1 MEEKKFDPYQFI
13 GFILIALILTWMLYR
28 NGPTEEQKSES
39 KTITE
44 QDITSPSSPEES
56 ETSAAFIQQQK
67 VESFG
72 DLGTLFKSNSVENVS
87 ISTEN
92 ISYEVQSKG
101 AQIVVLQ
108 LDKFENFADNPL
120 RLISESNSDFNVKLS
135 TLDGRVLNTRDI
147 FFTPTLI
154 DQTDSYKL
162 LMTASISTR
171 QSIVFEYVFPKQ
183 GYLYTVNLKTE
194 GMQTLLNS
202 SILPNFSWKT
212 DAFRNSRSIDYENR
226 YTEYTFGYEE
236 DRVDYL
242 SLNGE
247 DKESREGI
255 RWISYRQHF
264 FSSILI
270 PSTPIASAELTSI
283 DLASEENLEEKFTKT
298 FKTSYSLGL
307 TNGNLNTQLTFYNG
321 PTDYDSLKALDGD
334 LETSIPMGWGIF
346 GWINRVI
353 FLPLFGF
360 LSSFLSFGIAIIVMT
375 VIVRLAMS
383 PVTYKSY
390 VSQIKMKV
398 LRPDIEIINN
408 KYKDDAVKR
417 QQETM
422 SLYSRAGANPMSGC
436 VPALLQLPIFYALFS
451 FFPVAFVLRDKSFLW
466 ADDLS
471 SYDSVYDL
479 GFSIPFYGDHIS
491 LFPILASIA
500 IFFYTQMT
508 TGQQAMPQQPGM
520 PNMKIIMYL
529 MPLMMLFF
537 FNNYASGLS
546 LYYFVSNLLTI
557 ILMLVIKNYIVNDQ
571 KILSKIEENKKKPK
585 KAGGFSSRLQKAME
599 QAEELL
605 LTGHSCLRPVYKIK
619 DIFDDKPLDLSD
631 IKEIENQ
638 ANRIRSLK
646 IHG

>member
-1 MEEKKFDPYQFI
+1 MEEKKFDPLQFI

-28 NGPTEEQKSES
+28 NGPVEEQKSES
-39 KTITE
+39 NTTTE
-44 QDITSPSSPEES
+44 QGVTPPSSLEES
-56 ETSAAFIQQQK
+56 ENSAAFIQQQK

-72 DLGTLFKSNSVENVS
+72 DLGTLFKPNSVENIS

-147 FFTPTLI
+147 FFTPTLT
-154 DQTDSYKL
+154 DQADSFKL

-171 QSIVFEYVFPKQ
+171 QSIMFEYIFPKQ
-183 GYLYTVNLKTE
+183 GYLYTVNLITE

-202 SILPNFSWKT
+202 STPPNFSWKT

-226 YTEYTFGYEE
+226 YTEFTFGYEE

-247 DKESREGI
+247 DKELRDGI

-298 FKTSYSLGL
+298 FKTSYFLGL

-321 PTDYDSLKALDGD
+321 PTDYDSLKALDSD

-479 GFSIPFYGDHIS
+479 DFSIPFYGDHIS

-599 QAEELL
+599 QAEKQKKA
-605 LTGHSCLRPVYKIK
+605 GRK
-619 DIFDDKPLDLSD
+619 
-631 IKEIENQ
+631 
-638 ANRIRSLK
+638 
-646 IHG
+646 

>member
-1 MEEKKFDPYQFI
+1 MEEKKFDPLQFI

-108 LDKFENFADNPL
+108 LDNFENFADNPL
-120 RLISESNSDFNVKLS
+120 RLISESNTDFNVKLS

-147 FFTPTLI
+147 FFTPTLT
-154 DQTDSYKL
+154 DQADSYKL

-183 GYLYTVNLKTE
+183 GYLYTVNLKTD

-202 SILPNFSWKT
+202 STPPDFSWKT

-226 YTEYTFGYEE
+226 YTEFTFGYEE

-247 DKESREGI
+247 DKESRDGI

-307 TNGNLNTQLTFYNG
+307 TDGNLNTQLTFYNG

-599 QAEELL
+599 QAEKQKKA
-605 LTGHSCLRPVYKIK
+605 GRK
-619 DIFDDKPLDLSD
+619 
-631 IKEIENQ
+631 
-638 ANRIRSLK
+638 
-646 IHG
+646 

>member
-108 LDKFENFADNPL
+108 LDNFENFADNPL
-120 RLISESNSDFNVKLS
+120 RLISESNTDFNVKLS

-147 FFTPTLI
+147 FFTPTLT
-154 DQTDSYKL
+154 DQADSYKL

-183 GYLYTVNLKTE
+183 GYLYTVNLKTD

-202 SILPNFSWKT
+202 STPPDFSWKT

-226 YTEYTFGYEE
+226 YTEFTFGYEE

-247 DKESREGI
+247 DKESRDGI

-307 TNGNLNTQLTFYNG
+307 TDGNLNTQLTFYNG

-599 QAEELL
+599 QAEKQKKA
-605 LTGHSCLRPVYKIK
+605 GRK
-619 DIFDDKPLDLSD
+619 
-631 IKEIENQ
+631 
-638 ANRIRSLK
+638 
-646 IHG
+646 

>member
-1 MEEKKFDPYQFI
+1 MEEKKFDPLQFI

-72 DLGTLFKSNSVENVS
+72 DLGTLFKSNSVENIS

-147 FFTPTLI
+147 FFTPTLT
-154 DQTDSYKL
+154 DQADSYKL

-202 SILPNFSWKT
+202 STPPNFSWKT

-226 YTEYTFGYEE
+226 YTEFTFGYEE

-307 TNGNLNTQLTFYNG
+307 TDGNLNTQLTFYNG

-599 QAEELL
+599 QAEKQKKA
-605 LTGHSCLRPVYKIK
+605 GRK
-619 DIFDDKPLDLSD
+619 
-631 IKEIENQ
+631 
-638 ANRIRSLK
+638 
-646 IHG
+646 

>member
-72 DLGTLFKSNSVENVS
+72 DLGTLFKSNSIENVS

-162 LMTASISTR
+162 LMTASISNR

-283 DLASEENLEEKFTKT
+283 DLASDENLEEKFTKT

-599 QAEELL
+599 QAEKQKKA
-605 LTGHSCLRPVYKIK
+605 GRK
-619 DIFDDKPLDLSD
+619 
-631 IKEIENQ
+631 
-638 ANRIRSLK
+638 
-646 IHG
+646 

>member
-1 MEEKKFDPYQFI
+1 MEEKKFDPNQFI

-72 DLGTLFKSNSVENVS
+72 DLGTLFKSNSLENIS

-120 RLISESNSDFNVKLS
+120 RLISESNTDFNVKLS

-147 FFTPTLI
+147 FFTPTLT
-154 DQTDSYKL
+154 DQADSYKL

-599 QAEELL
+599 QAEKQKKA
-605 LTGHSCLRPVYKIK
+605 GRK
-619 DIFDDKPLDLSD
+619 
-631 IKEIENQ
+631 
-638 ANRIRSLK
+638 
-646 IHG
+646 

>member
-67 VESFG
+67 LESFG
-72 DLGTLFKSNSVENVS
+72 DLGTLFKSNSLENIS

-147 FFTPTLI
+147 FFTPTLT
-154 DQTDSYKL
+154 DQADSYKL

-202 SILPNFSWKT
+202 SILPNYSWKT

-599 QAEELL
+599 QAEKQKKA
-605 LTGHSCLRPVYKIK
+605 GRK
-619 DIFDDKPLDLSD
+619 
-631 IKEIENQ
+631 
-638 ANRIRSLK
+638 
-646 IHG
+646 

>member
-154 DQTDSYKL
+154 DQADSYKL

-202 SILPNFSWKT
+202 STPPDFSWKT

-226 YTEYTFGYEE
+226 YTEFTFGYEE

-599 QAEELL
+599 QAEKQKKA
-605 LTGHSCLRPVYKIK
+605 GRK
-619 DIFDDKPLDLSD
+619 
-631 IKEIENQ
+631 
-638 ANRIRSLK
+638 
-646 IHG
+646 